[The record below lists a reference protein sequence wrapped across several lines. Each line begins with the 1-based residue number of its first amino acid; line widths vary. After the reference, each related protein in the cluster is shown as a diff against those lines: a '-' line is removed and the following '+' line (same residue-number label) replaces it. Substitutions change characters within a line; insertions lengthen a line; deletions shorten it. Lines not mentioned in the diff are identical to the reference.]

1 MEGKIIAEWI
11 LGIVTVL
18 SGFMVAFSKRIVHA
32 GFSLLFTFLGVA
44 GLYVMLSADFLAAT
58 QVLVYIGGI
67 LVLILF
73 GILLTHRIQGLG
85 LVNPYR
91 GRFYWPYL
99 AAFGIYLVL
108 TYVVL
113 FTQWPTMSQV
123 VYENTTHKIGV
134 LFMTDYLLPFETI
147 SVLLLGALIGALVI
161 AREENKS

>member
-1 MEGKIIAEWI
+1 MEGKIIAEWV
-11 LGIVTVL
+11 LGIMTVFSAFL
-18 SGFMVAFSKRIVHA
+18 VAFSKRIVHA

-44 GLYVMLSADFLAAT
+44 GLYVTLSADFIAAT

-73 GILLTHRIQGLG
+73 GILLTHRIQGVG

-91 GRFYWPYL
+91 GKFFWPYI

-108 TYVVL
+108 AYVVM
-113 FTQWPTMSQV
+113 FTEWPTLNNLT
-123 VYENTTHKIGV
+123 YEATTHSVGV
-134 LFMTDYLLPFETI
+134 MFMTDYLLPFEAI